1 MYMKN
6 ALIAVLTLLL
16 VCAPL
21 YAYDDHRTVHRFSD
35 SHNYHGCMLDDL
47 DVDIDDG
54 SIIIEERGFGHD
66 EVEITS
72 EHELYVNGK
81 LVKLDKDQQELV
93 GRFYD
98 QTFELIDYATEI
110 GIEGAKI
117 GAQGAAVGIHALTK
131 LFKLLD
137 SDYDT
142 EDYEQE
148 IEAKADELE
157 AKADELDKKADEVEH
172 MADRLEDLFYEMSES
187 IPELR
192 DLNWTLSDSRNG
204 PAIIMPVPPAV
215 PGEPAV
221 PAAPA
226 AIDRPRIPE

>member
-1 MYMKN
+1 MKN
-6 ALIAVLTLLL
+6 ALIAALILLL

-21 YAYDDHRTVHRFSD
+21 YAYDDNRKVHRFSD
-35 SHNYHGCMLDDL
+35 NHDFHGCMLDDL
-47 DVDIDDG
+47 NIDIDDG
-54 SIIIEERGFGHD
+54 SIIIEERGLGHD

-72 EHELYVNGK
+72 DHELYVNGK
-81 LVKLDKDQQELV
+81 FVKLDKDQQELV

-117 GAQGAAVGIHALTK
+117 GAEGAAVGIHALTK

-142 EDYEQE
+142 EDYERE
-148 IEAKADELE
+148 IEAKADKLE
-157 AKADELDKKADEVEH
+157 ARADKLDKKADEVED
-172 MADRLEDLFYEMSES
+172 MADRLEDLFYDMSES
-187 IPELR
+187 IPELKE
-192 DLNWTLSDSRNG
+192 LNWTLSDSYYNA
-204 PAIIMPVPPAV
+204 PAIIMPVPPAA
-215 PGEPAV
+215 PCEPAV

>member
-1 MYMKN
+1 
-6 ALIAVLTLLL
+6 
-16 VCAPL
+16 
-21 YAYDDHRTVHRFSD
+21 
-35 SHNYHGCMLDDL
+35 MLDDL